1 MSLEGIKRQ
10 LMVVWEKHP
19 KVIAAY
25 LFGSKVAGDISPLSD
40 YDFAVLLENDEKKNW
55 LDEKFSLYS
64 EMCRTL
70 KTDKIDIVVLNALQN
85 EIIAYDILTRGVL
98 LYDSNSDKRIDFE
111 VRRLHRAIDF
121 RVGRSYNLG
130 FF

>member
-1 MSLEGIKRQ
+1 MSLERIKRQ
-10 LMVVWEKHP
+10 VMVVWEKHP

-25 LFGSKVAGDISPLSD
+25 LFGSMVEGDNSPLSD
-40 YDFAVLLENDEKKNW
+40 YDFAVLLENDENW

-64 EMCRTL
+64 EMCRVL
-70 KTDKIDIVVLNALQN
+70 KNDKIDIVVLNTLQN
-85 EIIAYDILTRGVL
+85 EIITYDILTRGIL
-98 LYDSNSDKRIDFE
+98 LYDLNSDKRIDFE